1 MTGSL
6 GGLLAANVLYL
17 AVGAGLMPLLRI
29 APTRDDLVRRLGL
42 SYLVGVAATG
52 ILAATLALV
61 RIPLGLA
68 ELAFVAA
75 LVLLLGLRR
84 LPQTADA
91 AQVPTEPV
99 WSRIVGGA
107 ALLVAGV
114 LLVHAAR
121 TFRIRPLLEWDGWAI
136 WAMKARGLYEL
147 GGAGS
152 PVFTSES
159 YPPLQ
164 HPLWLPSI
172 EAIDFRAMGAF
183 DGTLI
188 HLQLLFLA
196 LGFLAA
202 YWTLLRGV
210 ASDALLGVVALAILA
225 AEPVLKQLS
234 TNLADVPLAFLV
246 ALGIAALARWVAADE
261 SWAIVC
267 AALFLGAATL
277 TKSEGALF
285 ALAAFL
291 AALPAAR
298 GRVRPLLWAGLAVV
312 LVLLP
317 WRVFVAV
324 HDLPVAD
331 YDLSNLADAG
341 YLADNADRVRPAA
354 DGLLSEIFS
363 GDWGLLVPLFVVA
376 LAAALLA
383 RRYALAAYSAVWAV
397 LSFGGLLAVYW
408 ISVVPL
414 ELQLVWTADRTI
426 VTIVVGAAA
435 LTPLL
440 VGRLS
445 RQRLHDPEG
454 LVRSSTR
461 RARP

>member
-84 LPQTADA
+84 LPQTAVA
-91 AQVPTEPV
+91 AQGPTEPV

-107 ALLVAGV
+107 ALLLAGV

-147 GGAGS
+147 GGAES

>member
-1 MTGSL
+1 VSGSL

-17 AVGAGLMPLLRI
+17 AIGVGLMPLLRI
-29 APTRDDLVRRLGL
+29 APSRDELIRRFGL
-42 SYLVGVAATG
+42 SYVVGVAGTG

-68 ELAFVAA
+68 ELAFIAA

-84 LPQTADA
+84 LPQTAVA
-91 AQVPTEPV
+91 RAPAEPL
-99 WSRIVGGA
+99 WSRIVGGS
-107 ALLVAGV
+107 ALLLAGV
-114 LLVHAAR
+114 LLAHAAR

-147 GGAGS
+147 GGAES

-188 HLQLLFLA
+188 HLQLIFLA

-210 ASDALLGVVALAILA
+210 APDALLGVVALAILA

-246 ALGIAALARWVAADE
+246 ALGIAALARWVAANE
-261 SWAIVC
+261 RWALVC
-267 AALFLGAATL
+267 SALFLAAATL

-298 GRVRPLLWAGLAVV
+298 GRLGPLLWAALAVV

-317 WRVFVAV
+317 WRVFIAV

-331 YDLSNLADAG
+331 YDLANLVDPG
-341 YLADNADRVRPAA
+341 YLSDNADRVRPAA
-354 DGLLSEIFS
+354 DGLLKEIFS
-363 GDWGLLVPLFVVA
+363 GDWGLLVPLVFVG
-376 LAAALLA
+376 LASAVLA
-383 RRYALAAYSAVWAV
+383 RQYALAAYTAVWVA
-397 LSFGGLLAVYW
+397 LSFLGLLAIYW
-408 ISVVPL
+408 ISVVPV
-414 ELQLVWTADRTI
+414 ELQHVWTADRTI

-435 LTPLL
+435 LVPLL
-440 VGRLS
+440 TAYGRG
-445 RQRLHDPEG
+445 QAP
-454 LVRSSTR
+454 
-461 RARP
+461 

>member
-17 AVGAGLMPLLRI
+17 AVGVGLMPLLRI
-29 APTRDDLVRRLGL
+29 APTRDDLVRRAGL

-84 LPQTADA
+84 LPQTAA
-91 AQVPTEPV
+91 AVHEPTEPL
-99 WSRIVGGA
+99 WSRIVGAA
-107 ALLVAGV
+107 ALLLAGV

-147 GGAGS
+147 GGAES

-164 HPLWLPSI
+164 HPLWLPSL
-172 EAIDFRAMGAF
+172 EAIDFRAMSAF

-210 ASDALLGVVALAILA
+210 ASDALLGVVVLAILA

-261 SWAIVC
+261 RWALVC

-285 ALAAFL
+285 ALAAFA
-291 AALPAAR
+291 AALPTAR
-298 GRVRPLLWAGLAVV
+298 GRLRPLLWAGLAVA
-312 LVLLP
+312 LMLLP
-317 WRVFVAV
+317 WRVFVAA

-331 YDLSNLADAG
+331 YDIANLVDPS

-363 GDWGLLVPLFVVA
+363 SDWGLLVPLFLVA
-376 LAAALLA
+376 LAAAVLV
-383 RRYALAAYSAVWAV
+383 RRYALAAYAGTWAI
-397 LSFGGLLAVYW
+397 LSFGGLLAIYW

-426 VTIVVGAAA
+426 VTIVVGGAA
-435 LTPLL
+435 LAPLL
-440 VGRLS
+440 AS
-445 RQRLHDPEG
+445 RSPR
-454 LVRSSTR
+454 RSDSG
-461 RARP
+461 A

>member
-1 MTGSL
+1 VTGSL

-17 AVGAGLMPLLRI
+17 AIGVGLMPLLRI
-29 APTRDDLVRRLGL
+29 APTRDELVRRLGL

-52 ILAATLALV
+52 ILAATVALV

-84 LPQTADA
+84 LPQTAS
-91 AQVPTEPV
+91 PREPAEPL
-99 WSRIVGGA
+99 WSRIVGGG
-107 ALLVAGV
+107 ALLLAGV
-114 LLVHAAR
+114 LLAHAAR

-147 GGAGS
+147 GGAES
-152 PVFTSES
+152 PVFTSDS

-164 HPLWLPSI
+164 HPLWLPSL

-210 ASDALLGVVALAILA
+210 APDALLGVVALAILA

-246 ALGIAALARWVAADE
+246 ALGIAALARWVTADE
-261 SWAIVC
+261 PWALVC

-285 ALAAFL
+285 ALAAVV

-298 GRVRPLLWAGLAVV
+298 GRLRPLLWASLAVV

-331 YDLSNLADAG
+331 YDLANLAHPG
-341 YLADNADRVRPAA
+341 YLSDNAERVRPAA

-376 LAAALLA
+376 LAAAVLA
-383 RRYALAAYSAVWAV
+383 RRYALAVYAGAWAI
-397 LSFGGLLAVYW
+397 LSFAGLLAIYW

-414 ELQLVWTADRTI
+414 DLQLVWTADRTI

-440 VGRLS
+440 ASLRSRPLDRADRGRPL
-445 RQRLHDPEG
+445 
-454 LVRSSTR
+454 
-461 RARP
+461 